1 MKRTHEILLE
11 QYTPSPSYIDLGTAD
26 SYGTERLKLVRSQPW
41 EGLTITATFSPA
53 EGQPVEVAADD
64 RDEIEVPFEATAKAA
79 GQNGTIVIVGLAEGQ
94 QRISTN
100 LRYTVQ
106 GHGAARGEDPGQ
118 VTPSLLEQL
127 IARVQG
133 WYERIQAATQ
143 EAKAA
148 VADLLRRAEEGDFDG
163 APGKNGVTPDL
174 KIGTVRTVAPD
185 LPAGATITGTAENP
199 VLNLEIP
206 QGQPGQGGEGG
217 GGTTDHR
224 ALTNRDAADQH
235 PMNAIT
241 GLEEFL
247 EIMVNG
253 LQALADPLQWETFTS
268 AQQAAA
274 QEKLG
279 ILSVE
284 EVLF

>member
-53 EGQPVEVAADD
+53 EGQAVEVAADD

-106 GHGAARGEDPGQ
+106 GHGAARGENPGQ
-118 VTPSLLEQL
+118 LTPSLLEQL

-133 WYERIQAATQ
+133 WYERIQEAAQ
-143 EAKAA
+143 EAKSAA
-148 VADLLRRAEEGDFDG
+148 ADLLRKAEEGDFDG
-163 APGKNGVTPDL
+163 APGKNGVTPNL

-185 LPAGATITGTAENP
+185 LPAGATITGTVENP

-217 GGTTDHR
+217 TTDHR
-224 ALTNRDAADQH
+224 ALTNRSAADQH
-235 PMNAIT
+235 PMSAIT
-241 GLEEFL
+241 GLVDYL
-247 EIMVNG
+247 DLIMDG
-253 LQALADPLQWETFTS
+253 LQGLADPLQWGTFTE
-268 AQQAAA
+268 AQQTAA